1 MSSGRGNPVYE
12 VAVVGAAGFLG
23 GAIMRAF
30 AAAGTGAVGY
40 TLGRPMLVDGV
51 VAPEARSVRTVV
63 WCASRINPRLAV
75 EQPHL
80 IDKDRADLDD
90 ALGRFSTWERP
101 PRIVIFSSGGTVYG
115 PPATPPFVEDPDPN
129 PVNDYGLA
137 KLMIERHVRDSG
149 LESVALRASN
159 AYGPGQKPA
168 PGQGVLAHWMSAV
181 MNGEHVHVYG
191 EPSATRDYVYVDDVA
206 RAAVAAHAVEVAPPI
221 VNIGSGI
228 ATSLNDL
235 LEALRPVVAPRWTDV
250 VVHGARDTDTA
261 HSLLDVTL
269 AREALGW
276 RAEVD
281 IRRGVEMMWAWRQT
295 Q

>member
-1 MSSGRGNPVYE
+1 MYE

-30 AAAGTGAVGY
+30 AAAGTAAGGY
-40 TLGRPMLVDGV
+40 TLENPLLVAGRAVS
-51 VAPEARSVRTVV
+51 EARDVRTVV

-90 ALGRFSTWERP
+90 ALSEFSTWERP

-115 PPATPPFVEDPDPN
+115 PPATAPFVEDPDPE
-129 PVNDYGLA
+129 PVNDYGRA
-137 KLMIERHVRDSG
+137 KLMIERHVKESG
-149 LESVALRASN
+149 LDSVALRASN

-168 PGQGVLAHWMSAV
+168 PGQGVLAHWMRAI
-181 MNGEHVHVYG
+181 MNGEQVHLYG
-191 EPSATRDYVYVDDVA
+191 EPSATRDYIYVDDIA
-206 RAAVAAHAVEVAPPI
+206 RAAVAAHAADVAPSI
-221 VNIGSGI
+221 VNVGSGT
-228 ATSLNDL
+228 ATSLGEL
-235 LEALRPVVAPRWTDV
+235 LEALRRVVAPRTFDV
-250 VVHGARDTDTA
+250 VEHGARDTDTV
-261 HSLLDVTL
+261 HSVLDVSL

-276 RAEVD
+276 QAEVD
-281 IRRGVEMMWAWRQT
+281 ILRGVELMWQWRQT